1 MEKRKSVKVYKRIL
15 ITLIIGIVLI
25 ICFLFITNAIT
36 KYTGFFAG
44 DSIKNDFEECLKE
57 QDINLFINSNIP
69 SESLNKIELKD
80 YLKDVK
86 IMNCLR
92 NNQACSEKG
101 IDSFPS
107 WIINNNIIAGDISIL
122 DLSEISGCKL
132 IK

>member
-1 MEKRKSVKVYKRIL
+1 MEKRKSAKVYKRIL
-15 ITLIIGIVLI
+15 ITLMIGLILI
-25 ICFLFITNAIT
+25 ICFFFITSAIT
-36 KYTGFFAG
+36 KYTGFFVG

-86 IMNCLR
+86 IMNCFR
-92 NNQACSEKG
+92 DNKVCSEKG
-101 IDSFPS
+101 IDSFPT
-107 WIINNNIIAGDISIL
+107 WMINHNLIKKDISIS